1 MTTAPSIYILEAILA
16 TLLCGT
22 AFYCYPIM
30 FLPLRRQ
37 AKYRTVDDLMRAV
50 LGTMSFYIV
59 PFGISIVSIVAIFF
73 WNNQYHAVPEKP
85 LRLHVFQTTR
95 LLDASEALGKL
106 AETQA
111 VYQYETKLSEAPVW
125 FSFRLAGDSWA
136 QSAIEVPSR
145 HAMDLKCWD
154 ADSMALIG
162 EASRSGAAGAITPM
176 KSGFTIQP
184 QSHLSAVVCRGR
196 FIGPARLAAVQW
208 SRQQLD
214 ISEQQFHRQSGLLD
228 GGLVVLALFILMI
241 ALINREK
248 SYVLFSGWLCL
259 NLRVGALS
267 AGWDTQWLGQAV
279 PEAWLLPMRTV
290 TIALYALVTLE
301 LYLTLFRENLAH
313 SRFAIPLK
321 ITYWLCLPL
330 LAAAVFLPFRH
341 FLPVMWVLA
350 GSGLLIMS
358 LSLLSIMSH
367 TRSRV
372 AFWYAASFGVTFL
385 ASLSEVIAAALGV
398 REFVSGVNSVTA
410 ALASSLLAAIAVG
423 ERIRAEHAQRLEA
436 QAELEH
442 TYEVMP
448 VGLFTLDGTGRLLSA
463 NPALSQILGNDPLQ
477 SQQNLWRHFFEA
489 GAWTKL
495 HESVHQLRDAELEL
509 RSKDGER
516 LFLVKATLSRGKIE
530 GFIQDITEQKKA
542 TADLLFM
549 ANNDPLTKV
558 HNRRGIESVFNN
570 AIGGVAAAG
579 KPLSLAYIDL
589 DRFKLINDLFGHAS
603 GDEVL
608 KQVCERVATMLANS
622 HQIGRVGGDEFVV
635 VMPDTAIPLASLIC
649 QGIVTVLG
657 NSPYRVGDK
666 AFHVRASIGLVEVSA
681 GMSMKE
687 AVSAADRACREAKSR
702 QGEGIVIYERDA
714 SAFHDRQD
722 ELELVEQLSGNEAT
736 RHLFLE
742 MQPIMSLTNPHDSL
756 NFEVLLRMRG
766 PGDSII
772 PAGRIIGAAETSG
785 LTSMID
791 RWVLASTLEWIDE
804 NMAQLAHTQF
814 ICMNLSGASLNDE
827 HFIQDTLAILE
838 GHPTAARLLCMEIT
852 ESVALHDLDNTRRF
866 IDQIRGYGVRVALD
880 DFGAGYTSF
889 SYLKELPADVLKID
903 GNFILHMNAHP
914 ANVAIVEAIVKLA
927 INLGMKT
934 IAEWA
939 EDADTARTLAAIGV
953 DYVQGYVV
961 ARSQPP
967 AKILMALSAASFITD
982 EQMLALLR
990 ELSAGYV
997 PSDDDV
1003 SNIIRL
1009 KDLH

>member
-1 MTTAPSIYILEAILA
+1 M
-16 TLLCGT
+16 
-22 AFYCYPIM
+22 
-30 FLPLRRQ
+30 
-37 AKYRTVDDLMRAV
+37 

-59 PFGISIVSIVAIFF
+59 PVGITIVSILAIFF
-73 WNNQYHAVPEKP
+73 WNSQYHAVPEQS
-85 LRLHVFQTTR
+85 LRLHVLQTNR
-95 LLDASEALGKL
+95 LLDPAEARGKL
-106 AETQA
+106 AETPA

-125 FSFRLAGDSWA
+125 FSFRLSGDSWA
-136 QSAIEVPSR
+136 HAAVEFPSR
-145 HAMDLKCWD
+145 HAMDLTCWD

-162 EASRSGAAGAITPM
+162 EASRSRALGALRSM
-176 KSGFTIQP
+176 KSGFAIQP

-228 GGLVVLALFILMI
+228 GGLVVMALFILMI

-248 SYVLFSGWLCL
+248 TYVLFSGWLCL

-279 PEAWLLPMRTV
+279 PEAWLLPMRML

-313 SRFAIPLK
+313 SRFAVPLK
-321 ITYWLCLPL
+321 IMYWLCLPL
-330 LAAAVFLPFRH
+330 MLAATILPFRH

-350 GSGLLIMS
+350 GGGLLIMS
-358 LSLLSIMSH
+358 LSLVSILSQ

-372 AFWYAASFGVTFL
+372 AFWYAASFGATFL

-398 REFVSGVNSVTA
+398 REFVGGINSVTA

-448 VGLFTLDGTGRLLSA
+448 VGLFTLDGNGRLLSA

-477 SQQNLWRHFFEA
+477 SPQNLWRQFFEP

-495 HESVHQLRDAELEL
+495 HERVHQLREAELEL
-509 RSKDGER
+509 RSKDGDR
-516 LFLVKATLSRGKIE
+516 LFLVKATLSRGRIE
-530 GFIQDITEQKKA
+530 GFLQDITEQKKA
-542 TADLLFM
+542 TSDLLFM

-558 HNRRGIESVFNN
+558 HNRRGIEAVFNN
-570 AIGGVAAAG
+570 AIGGVAIG
-579 KPLSLAYIDL
+579 RPLALAYIDL

-635 VMPDTAIPLASLIC
+635 VMPDTSIPLASLIC
-649 QGIVTVLG
+649 QGIVMVLG

-681 GMSMKE
+681 GMSMKD
-687 AVSAADRACREAKSR
+687 AVSAADRACREAKSK
-702 QGEGIVIYERDA
+702 QGEGIVVYERDA

-722 ELELVEQLSGNEAT
+722 ELALVEQLSGGEAT

-756 NFEVLLRMRG
+756 NFEVLLRMHG

-791 RWVLASTLEWIDE
+791 RWVLSSTLEWIDE
-804 NMAQLAHTQF
+804 NLEQLAKTQF

-827 HFIQDTLAILE
+827 HFIQDTLSILE
-838 GHPTAARLLCMEIT
+838 GHPKAARLLCMEIT

-866 IDQIRGYGVRVALD
+866 IDQIRSYGVRVALD

-982 EQMLALLR
+982 QQMLSLLR
-990 ELSAGYV
+990 ELSGDYV
-997 PSDDDV
+997 SVDDDA